1 MPRHMILKCLKSNLN
16 NLCGVVINI
25 FDMLQLISNMTNG
38 SDKMKERKSNIE
50 LLRIVTMI
58 MIIFHHFAIHG
69 KLNFPPGYISINRMW
84 I

>member
-1 MPRHMILKCLKSNLN
+1 MPQHMILKCLKSNLN

-58 MIIFHHFAIHG
+58 MIIFHQHLKNI
-69 KLNFPPGYISINRMW
+69 I
-84 I
+84 